1 MTCIVGV
8 IEKEKVWLG
17 GDSAISNSQVVTIL
31 KSTKVFKKGPFIIG
45 CEGSFRMLQL
55 LKYDLVIPKLTN
67 KDIEKYLCTE
77 FAENIKNL
85 VKDKLSDHEGS
96 KFGSFLIGYKNRLF
110 EFDEDLQV
118 IETLNGVNSIGGG
131 ADFALGS
138 LYTSI
143 GQPANVRVMK
153 ALEASALYSKTVAKP
168 FVVVTT

>member
-118 IETLNGVNSIGGG
+118 IETLNGVNSIGGRRRLCPWIPLHFNRAACKCQSYEG
-131 ADFALGS
+131 IGS
-138 LYTSI
+138 L
-143 GQPANVRVMK
+143 G
-153 ALEASALYSKTVAKP
+153 TV
-168 FVVVTT
+168 F